1 MTEVPH
7 PALVAATV
15 AAEAAYRQA
24 TTSCTGEELAE
35 LLGDG
40 ADGTPTMVLDA
51 LVEGA
56 VLDAVAPFGINVLS
70 EECGL
75 VDRGSAVTLVVDP
88 VDGTANAVAGVPLTC
103 FLATIAVDG
112 VFTESVTTWFATG
125 ERAYVGPHQRI
136 GWASTG
142 RTELAGAAVSMLR
155 PQARNEDRW
164 LAVARRTSRVRVLGC
179 SGLESLFV
187 ARGLVDAFAD
197 AGSDTHRLVDLAA
210 AMAASSIAG
219 TTVADVWGRPIEL
232 DADLTR
238 RWSGIVAAS
247 TALAEEMAE
256 VIRGATIWTQA
267 AGAAAAEVSESRSP
281 ARRWR
286 S

>member
-1 MTEVPH
+1 VSEGPH
-7 PALVAATV
+7 PALVAATA
-15 AAEAAYRQA
+15 AAEAAYHHA
-24 TTSCTGEELAE
+24 TTTRTGEQLAD

-51 LVEGA
+51 LVEEA

-103 FLATIAVDG
+103 FLATIALDG

-125 ERAYVGPHQRI
+125 ERAYVGPYQRT
-136 GWASTG
+136 GWASSG
-142 RTELAGAAVSMLR
+142 RKALDGAAVSMLR
-155 PQARNEDRW
+155 PQLRNESRW

-210 AMAASSIAG
+210 AMAATSIAG
-219 TTVADVWGRPIEL
+219 TTVVDVWGRPVEL

-247 TALAEEMAE
+247 APLAEELAE
-256 VIRGATIWTQA
+256 VIRSA
-267 AGAAAAEVSESRSP
+267 AI
-281 ARRWR
+281 
-286 S
+286 